1 MEANMARVGITKARE
16 KRWAIIG
23 EDGRHVWMGRNS
35 DPSEDEIVV
44 AEQTL
49 DAKGLA
55 GWLAIVEGDYW
66 SKRGT
71 TGFIMVRPLAAP
83 SQGKGVE
90 GSTRPI
96 SVLRRLGLVRGPALR
111 PGPVLVAGGEIVAFV
126 ATRAG
131 GNGGGADVAWQ
142 PCPRPG
148 GQAGGELGRR

>member
-1 MEANMARVGITKARE
+1 MARVGITKARE

-23 EDGRHVWMGRNS
+23 EDGRHVWMGRKS

-90 GSTRPI
+90 GSTRPAN
-96 SVLRRLGLVRGPALR
+96 VLRRPGLARGRPCGLALFLW
-111 PGPVLVAGGEIVAFV
+111 LVMQLSRLSLCGLEVTAAEP
-126 ATRAG
+126 T
-131 GNGGGADVAWQ
+131 
-142 PCPRPG
+142 
-148 GQAGGELGRR
+148 